1 MAAAARSGELGF
13 KTDDDV
19 RAYVRKRK
27 RANKNCSVSH
37 LRRALNIGY
46 KKAKRIHDEV
56 DDELRRERQERRDRG
71 EEPRHHPSRSRGV
84 SHYDGSDDAE
94 EDDPHHLPIDDD
106 EADLLEEALR
116 EYIRKKLRRGEV
128 IYMHHMRDF
137 GLTYRRTRHIVQ
149 EFIDQGKIQKLPKT
163 ALGGRSAVVDESRAH
178 EAPIPSAEEVVKMK
192 PLKQKVKEENKKAA
206 ESQLKLEPESE
217 ERKDDHDGGHAVS
230 SPSTLEEPVDLPAK
244 QNDGLVV
251 GGDDGASTPTTPV
264 ATSPQQSQC
273 TTEATPASNPTSSDS
288 VVESNPTILFMESQE
303 GITCPGRPSE
313 PSSLPSVF
321 SNST

>member
-1 MAAAARSGELGF
+1 LSKQAAPTFSFLGAPLLVDHFLFAFFFPRLMAAAARSGELGF

-149 EFIDQGKIQKLPKT
+149 EFIDQGKIQKLPKST
-163 ALGGRSAVVDESRAH
+163 SALRLFLSFPSLGQLTRAFN
-178 EAPIPSAEEVVKMK
+178 SSTWR
-192 PLKQKVKEENKKAA
+192 KKC
-206 ESQLKLEPESE
+206 
-217 ERKDDHDGGHAVS
+217 R
-230 SPSTLEEPVDLPAK
+230 
-244 QNDGLVV
+244 
-251 GGDDGASTPTTPV
+251 
-264 ATSPQQSQC
+264 C
-273 TTEATPASNPTSSDS
+273 
-288 VVESNPTILFMESQE
+288 
-303 GITCPGRPSE
+303 R
-313 PSSLPSVF
+313 
-321 SNST
+321 

>member
-1 MAAAARSGELGF
+1 M
-13 KTDDDV
+13 
-19 RAYVRKRK
+19 
-27 RANKNCSVSH
+27 
-37 LRRALNIGY
+37 
-46 KKAKRIHDEV
+46 
-56 DDELRRERQERRDRG
+56 
-71 EEPRHHPSRSRGV
+71 PSI
-84 SHYDGSDDAE
+84 A
-94 EDDPHHLPIDDD
+94 
-106 EADLLEEALR
+106 
-116 EYIRKKLRRGEV
+116 
-128 IYMHHMRDF
+128 
-137 GLTYRRTRHIVQ
+137 
-149 EFIDQGKIQKLPKT
+149 